1 MSIQLENIT
10 LAAEDIEE
18 MVRFYDA
25 VFYCNLMPYQPFGD
39 VNGYRGTLAGIEFVL
54 VPNQIAQVDARQN
67 RQQLQF
73 AVDDVEAMIDR
84 AIASGGNPLDE
95 AEVRRGRMSGAVFDP
110 DGNSIVFVEA
120 DTRSVN

>member
-10 LAAEDIEE
+10 LAVDDVEA

-25 VFYCNLMPYQPFGD
+25 VFGCDLQPYQPFGD
-39 VNGYRGTLAGIEFVL
+39 VRGYRGTLAGIELVM
-54 VPNQIAQVDARQN
+54 VPNSIAQVDARQN

-73 AVDDVEAMIDR
+73 AVDDVEATVDR
-84 AIASGGNPLDE
+84 AVGSGGTPLDE
-95 AEVRRGRMSGAVFDP
+95 AEIRRGRMSGAVYDP

-120 DTRSVN
+120 ETL